1 MTLLC
6 VWLFSFSEG
15 VLFLKDGQPQSV
27 LDQKLYAMTE
37 FIECPECSKKIR
49 KGSTFCLHC
58 GIRIGDDMKPMGSRI
73 VSENTPITETDGVK
87 GLEDKMADML
97 TQSGVPTAVHSTE
110 APTRSDAEV
119 DVLPDIDDSILP
131 EPEEVAH
138 PEEEIPLEAT
148 SLPPADELTWND
160 DNSASME
167 GTPAVATDEIAAA
180 PDKSKSSE
188 ETEVRNYDHVSAE
201 LSWDTSSI
209 PEFSSDEVK
218 EGMPFKEVAPP
229 RIIADDI
236 ATSTDE
242 ALRHLFPDEIDA
254 STTEAVTHLFPRGRG
269 VASRDFVDVVVGKPK
284 KITITT
290 TMHEMKTPACPN
302 CGTTITGDGYEYPS
316 YVYEAMGKARLQ
328 QGAQRQK
335 ENDHESAIESFE
347 MAKTLFE
354 RAENPKAIFEA
365 QKRIDGGYEAMA
377 ASHLTQGGMH
387 FKAGEFEWAAVQFKK
402 AREIFMFT
410 TRTKM
415 RAKCSERVRASYGAW
430 GKAIESDGDRL
441 SKEGRSRE
449 ALAKY
454 QLAAEK
460 YKEADAPK
468 RLRGLDKKIR
478 NA

>member
-1 MTLLC
+1 
-6 VWLFSFSEG
+6 
-15 VLFLKDGQPQSV
+15 VLFLKEDQPQSV
-27 LDQKLYAMTE
+27 IDQRFCTMAE
-37 FIECPECSKKIR
+37 FIECPECGKRIR

-58 GIRIGDDMKPMGSRI
+58 GIRIGDDMKPMGSPI
-73 VSENTPITETDGVK
+73 VTENTPNTETARVED
-87 GLEDKMADML
+87 LEDKMADML
-97 TQSGVPTAVHSTE
+97 KQSGVPTTVHSTE
-110 APTRSDAEV
+110 APTSLDAEA
-119 DVLPDIDDSILP
+119 DVLPDIDDSVLP
-131 EPEEVAH
+131 ESKEIARPKEESA
-138 PEEEIPLEAT
+138 LEAT
-148 SLPPADELTWND
+148 SLPPADELTWEAD
-160 DNSASME
+160 S
-167 GTPAVATDEIAAA
+167 PAPVEEMPIVAADELAAA
-180 PDKSKSSE
+180 PAEPESSQE
-188 ETEVRNYDHVSAE
+188 AEVRDYDHVSAE
-201 LSWDTSSI
+201 MSWDTSSI

-229 RIIADDI
+229 RVAENDI

-242 ALRHLFPDEIDA
+242 ALRHLFPDEINA

-284 KITITT
+284 KVAITSI
-290 TMHEMKTPACPN
+290 MHELKTPSCPN

-316 YVYEAMGKARLQ
+316 YVYEAMGKARLE
-328 QGAQRQK
+328 QGVQRQK
-335 ENDHESAIESFE
+335 ENEHENAIESFE

-354 RAENPKAIFEA
+354 RAGNPKATFEA

-377 ASHLTQGGMH
+377 ASHLTQGEMH

-410 TRTKM
+410 TRGKM
-415 RAKCSERVRASYGAW
+415 RAKCSERIRASYGAW

-478 NA
+478 KA

>member
-1 MTLLC
+1 
-6 VWLFSFSEG
+6 
-15 VLFLKDGQPQSV
+15 
-27 LDQKLYAMTE
+27 MTE
-37 FIECPECSKKIR
+37 YIECPECSKRIR

-58 GIRIGDDMKPMGSRI
+58 GIRIGDDMKSMGSPI
-73 VSENTPITETDGVK
+73 VTENTPSTETAGVE
-87 GLEDKMADML
+87 GLEDRMADML

-110 APTRSDAEV
+110 APTSSAAEV
-119 DVLPDIDDSILP
+119 DVLPDIDDSVLP
-131 EPEEVAH
+131 EPEEVAR
-138 PEEEIPLEAT
+138 PEEESPLEAT
-148 SLPPADELTWND
+148 SLPPADELTWNV
-160 DNSASME
+160 DNPAQAE
-167 GTPAVATDEIAAA
+167 GMPVMAADELAAA
-180 PDKSKSSE
+180 PAEPESSR
-188 ETEVRNYDHVSAE
+188 ETEVRDYDHVSAE
-201 LSWDTSSI
+201 MNWDTSSI

-229 RIIADDI
+229 RVATDDI

-242 ALRHLFPDEIDA
+242 ALRHLFPEEIDA

-284 KITITT
+284 KIAITT
-290 TMHEMKTPACPN
+290 TMHELKTPSCPN

-316 YVYEAMGKARLQ
+316 YVYEAMGKARLE
-328 QGAQRQK
+328 QGVQK
-335 ENDHESAIESFE
+335 QNENEHENAIESFE

-354 RAENPKAIFEA
+354 RAENPRAIAEA
-365 QKRIDGGYEAMA
+365 QKRIDGGYEVMA
-377 ASHLTQGGMH
+377 ASHLTQGEMH
-387 FKAGEFEWAAVQFKK
+387 FKASEFEWAAVQFKK

-410 TRTKM
+410 TQSKM
-415 RAKCSERVRASYGAW
+415 RAKCSERIRASYGAW

-454 QLAAEK
+454 QLAAGK

-468 RLRGLDKKIR
+468 NLRNLDKKIR

>member
-1 MTLLC
+1 MTQLC
-6 VWLFSFSEG
+6 VWPLSFSEG
-15 VLFLKDGQPQSV
+15 VLFLKDDQPQSI
-27 LDQKLYAMTE
+27 LDQGLCAMAE
-37 FIECPECSKKIR
+37 FIECPECSKRIR

-58 GIRIGDDMKPMGSRI
+58 GIRIGDDMESMGSPI
-73 VSENTPITETDGVK
+73 VTENTPSTEIAGVE

-97 TQSGVPTAVHSTE
+97 TQSGIPTTVHSTE
-110 APTRSDAEV
+110 APTSSDAEIAI
-119 DVLPDIDDSILP
+119 LPDIDDSVLP
-131 EPEEVAH
+131 EPEEVAC
-138 PEEEIPLEAT
+138 PEEESTLEAT
-148 SLPPADELTWND
+148 SLPPADELTWD
-160 DNSASME
+160 VDN
-167 GTPAVATDEIAAA
+167 PAPVEEMPTVAADEIAAA
-180 PDKSKSSE
+180 PTEPESSRE
-188 ETEVRNYDHVSAE
+188 AEVRDYDHVSAE
-201 LSWDTSSI
+201 MNWDTSSI

-229 RIIADDI
+229 RVAEDNI

-269 VASRDFVDVVVGKPK
+269 VASRDFVDIVVGKPK
-284 KITITT
+284 RIAITT
-290 TMHEMKTPACPN
+290 TMHELKTPSCPN

-316 YVYEAMGKARLQ
+316 YVYEAMGKARLE
-328 QGAQRQK
+328 QGVQKQK
-335 ENDHESAIESFE
+335 ENEHENAIESFE

-377 ASHLTQGGMH
+377 ASHLTQGEMH

-410 TRTKM
+410 TQAKM
-415 RAKCSERVRASYGAW
+415 RAKCSVRIRASYGAW

-454 QLAAEK
+454 RLAATK

-468 RLRGLDKKIR
+468 RLRGLEKKIR
-478 NA
+478 KA

>member
-1 MTLLC
+1 
-6 VWLFSFSEG
+6 
-15 VLFLKDGQPQSV
+15 
-27 LDQKLYAMTE
+27 
-37 FIECPECSKKIR
+37 
-49 KGSTFCLHC
+49 
-58 GIRIGDDMKPMGSRI
+58 MKSMGSPI
-73 VSENTPITETDGVK
+73 VTVNTPSTDTAGVE

-97 TQSGVPTAVHSTE
+97 AQSGMPTTVHPTE
-110 APTRSDAEV
+110 APTSSDAEE
-119 DVLPDIDDSILP
+119 DVLPDIDDSVLP
-131 EPEEVAH
+131 EPEE
-138 PEEEIPLEAT
+138 ESTLEAT
-148 SLPPADELTWND
+148 LLPPDDELTWEV
-160 DNSASME
+160 DN
-167 GTPAVATDEIAAA
+167 PALVKGMPVVAADELPAA
-180 PDKSKSSE
+180 PAEPESSRE
-188 ETEVRNYDHVSAE
+188 AEVRDYDHVSAE
-201 LSWDTSSI
+201 MAWDTSSI

-229 RIIADDI
+229 RIAADDI
-236 ATSTDE
+236 ATSTED

-284 KITITT
+284 KIAITSI
-290 TMHEMKTPACPN
+290 MHELKTPSCPN

-316 YVYEAMGKARLQ
+316 YVYETMGKARLE
-328 QGAQRQK
+328 QGVQRQK
-335 ENDHESAIESFE
+335 KNEHENAIESFE

-354 RAENPKAIFEA
+354 RAENPKAIFVA
-365 QKRIDGGYEAMA
+365 QKRIDSGYEAMA
-377 ASHLTQGGMH
+377 ASHLTQGEMH

-410 TRTKM
+410 TRAKM
-415 RAKCSERVRASYGAW
+415 RAKCSVRIRASYGAW

-441 SKEGRSRE
+441 AKEGRSRE

-478 NA
+478 KA

>member
-1 MTLLC
+1 
-6 VWLFSFSEG
+6 
-15 VLFLKDGQPQSV
+15 
-27 LDQKLYAMTE
+27 MTE

-58 GIRIGDDMKPMGSRI
+58 GIRIGDDMKSMGSPI
-73 VSENTPITETDGVK
+73 VTENTASTETAGVE

-97 TQSGVPTAVHSTE
+97 AQSGVPTTEHSTE
-110 APTRSDAEV
+110 GPVSSDAEV
-119 DVLPDIDDSILP
+119 DVLPDIDDTVLP
-131 EPEEVAH
+131 EPEAVVH
-138 PEEEIPLEAT
+138 PKEESALDAT
-148 SLPPADELTWND
+148 SLPPANELTWD
-160 DNSASME
+160 DDSSASME
-167 GTPAVATDEIAAA
+167 EVSVVTTDNPAAA
-180 PDKSKSSE
+180 PAEPEPSQE
-188 ETEVRNYDHVSAE
+188 AETRDYDHVDAE
-201 LSWDTSSI
+201 MNWDTSSI

-229 RIIADDI
+229 RVAADDI
-236 ATSTDE
+236 ATSTDD
-242 ALRHLFPDEIDA
+242 ALRHLFPDEFD
-254 STTEAVTHLFPRGRG
+254 SGTTEAVTHLFPRGRG

-316 YVYEAMGKARLQ
+316 YVYEAMGKARLE
-328 QGAQRQK
+328 QGVQRQK
-335 ENDHESAIESFE
+335 ENEHENAIESFE

-365 QKRIDGGYEAMA
+365 QKRIDSGYEAMA
-377 ASHLTQGGMH
+377 GSHLTQGEMH

-410 TRTKM
+410 TRAKM
-415 RAKCSERVRASYGAW
+415 RAKCSERIRASYGAW
-430 GKAIESDGDRL
+430 GKAIESEGDRL
-441 SKEGRSRE
+441 SKGGRSRE

-468 RLRGLDKKIR
+468 KLRGLDKKIR
-478 NA
+478 KA